1 MKEPART
8 LIGEIERV
16 VSALPDTV
24 LFQGVGA
31 EGLQRFQAIMG
42 MAPPPGLAAFLA
54 AHDGG
59 LLGPETRPALSLK
72 AAVFSRAR

>member
-24 LFQGVGA
+24 LFQGLGA
-31 EGLQRFQAIMG
+31 DGLQRFQAIMG
-42 MAPPPGLAAFLA
+42 MAPPPGLAACRA
-54 AHDGG
+54 PDRQWWRRD
-59 LLGPETRPALSLK
+59 RPAPVACRRVVLS
-72 AAVFSRAR
+72 